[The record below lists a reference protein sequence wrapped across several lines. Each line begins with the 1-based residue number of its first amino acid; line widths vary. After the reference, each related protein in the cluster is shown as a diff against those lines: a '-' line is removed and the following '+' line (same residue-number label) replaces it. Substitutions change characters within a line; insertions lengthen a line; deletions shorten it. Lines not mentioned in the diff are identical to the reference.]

1 MLTTP
6 GPSLSRRRAIAI
18 VAAALMIGG
27 AVAIRSTVFEGDDGN
42 GGGDGR
48 NGGGSRPARL
58 ACVTELEEACR
69 DIADRSGGEIEVT
82 IETAGETADR
92 LTAAQTAND
101 AGIDGWL
108 TLSPWPAIVEDARAR
123 ANATSLLGSPSVPI
137 ARSPIVLAVRADRAA
152 ALAPRCPERTLGW
165 TCLGDAAGKA
175 WTDVGGEETWGTVK
189 LAHEDATGSAS
200 GALVVGQ
207 AVGHFLATP
216 DVPVTGISRIDWESS
231 DAFASWFQ
239 RLERA
244 VPRNGYDPP
253 AGSPFAQFLQGRFV
267 EYDAVAA
274 LEAEVAPALARAS
287 GLGDSVTVV
296 YPDPVGTADVVF
308 APIADEDAE
317 DLVDRVTG
325 ADARRALAAAG
336 WRVDGED
343 PAPGVPHAPAMPDGN
358 GLPSAGAIDALR
370 SVWEEVAR

>member
-6 GPSLSRRRAIAI
+6 GPSLSRRRALAI
-18 VAAALMIGG
+18 LAAALMIGG
-27 AVAIRSTVFEGDDGN
+27 AIAIRSTVFGGDGDGGDGGGGGGDDG
-42 GGGDGR
+42 
-48 NGGGSRPARL
+48 RPAL
-58 ACVTELEEACR
+58 LVCATDLEDACR
-69 DIADRSGGEIEVT
+69 EIAEQSDGEVEVT
-82 IETAGETADR
+82 IETAGETAER
-92 LTAAQTAND
+92 LTAAQSAGD

-108 TLSPWPAIVEDARAR
+108 TLSPWPQIVEDARAR
-123 ANATSLLGSPSVPI
+123 ANAPQLLGDPSAPV

-152 ALAPRCPERTLGW
+152 ALTPRCPDRALGW

-200 GALVVGQ
+200 GALIVAQ
-207 AVGHFLATP
+207 AAGHFLATP
-216 DVPVTGISRIDWESS
+216 EVPVTGISRIDWESS
-231 DAFASWFQ
+231 DAFAAWFQ

-244 VPRNGYDPP
+244 VPRNGFDPP

-308 APIADEDAE
+308 AAIAGEDAD

-343 PAPGVPHAPAMPDGN
+343 PAPGVPDAPAMPDGN